1 MEKGPDRYNRI
12 APMIRFVKPESR
24 NSGIPYR
31 VVGTDRIV
39 VKRKKFNN
47 ALGGKAPNATAGS
60 EQRVVG

>member
-1 MEKGPDRYNRI
+1 
-12 APMIRFVKPESR
+12 MIRFVKPESG
-24 NSGIPYR
+24 NPGIPYR

-47 ALGGKAPNATAGS
+47 ALGGKAPNAIAGS